1 MFEKKTNTHKNR
13 KYRNTKYKNI
23 QKSVTEKTK
32 SYCFEKLWRW
42 IPKATALESSNR
54 KIRIRIEFRSPKP
67 RSHRTKAMVSP
78 TPSSY
83 LTPTQKYAA
92 GALFGLALHQAQ
104 LHQTHPLGLSTDEF
118 PSSSSSTTR
127 AVFEDPELWV
137 HHTSGLLRP
146 IFMYVSLSSF
156 SCSPFRLH
164 DT

>member
-1 MFEKKTNTHKNR
+1 MTLN
-13 KYRNTKYKNI
+13 
-23 QKSVTEKTK
+23 S
-32 SYCFEKLWRW
+32 
-42 IPKATALESSNR
+42 KATALESSNR

-146 IFMYVSLSSF
+146 IFMYVSIIFFVFTF
-156 SCSPFRLH
+156 SVTRYLIGYIQNYNCILFFNSLQFCFGNDDFSDVLH
-164 DT
+164 GRKLG